1 MRKVLSFLIPYR
13 RPMGIALFLMLI
25 ELTVELWHPLI
36 AAKIINEGIM
46 QQDLSVVLRWG
57 GFMVALALIGFICG
71 IINSFYAARVSQNF
85 GFDIRKHLFEK
96 IQSFSFASFDRFST
110 ATLITRVTSDVTQM
124 QNVVFMSL
132 RIMMRAPLLV
142 IGGLIMALA
151 VNVKLGLILAV
162 VMPLL
167 LVLLIWIMSKGFVL
181 FRSVQEKLD
190 EANSVLRENLLG
202 MRLIKAFVRHR
213 HENKRFAKS
222 NEELMA
228 KTVAALR
235 LVELTI
241 PLLLLI
247 MNLSV
252 LGILWFGHLEV
263 NAGGVN
269 VGEVVAIV
277 NYAARMT
284 GAMSM
289 VSMILMVISRAKA
302 SGQRVAEVLGTDAD
316 ITDADDANA
325 SLSIRNGK
333 IAFED
338 VSFRYPG
345 TTAPVL
351 QSVTFTAHPGET
363 VAILGATGSGKTS
376 LFQLIPRLYD
386 VSGGSVRI
394 DDMDIRKM
402 KLDTLRR
409 GIGFVPQ
416 EALLFSGTVM
426 DNIKWGKEGA
436 TTEEVIAATRNAQ
449 IHDTIMRLPQQ
460 YDTVLGQ
467 KGVNLSGGQ
476 KQRLSI
482 ARALIRKPAILLLD
496 DSTSALDVNTEAR
509 LLASLQEYSCTTLII
524 TQKIST
530 ALQADTILLLE
541 DGKLLAQGDH
551 ASLSQHSEM
560 YRRIVQ
566 SQFGEEAATHA
577 NTVT

>member
-1 MRKVLSFLIPYR
+1 MRKVLSFLNPYR

-36 AAKIINEGIM
+36 AAKIINEGIT
-46 QQDLSVVLRWG
+46 QKDLSVVLSWG
-57 GFMVALALIGFICG
+57 GAMVALALLGFVCG

-85 GFDIRKHLFEK
+85 GFDIRNHLFEK
-96 IQSFSFASFDRFST
+96 IQSFSFANFDRFST

-132 RIMMRAPLLV
+132 RIIMRAPLLV
-142 IGGLIMALA
+142 VGSLIMALA

-167 LVLLIWIMSKGFVL
+167 LALLVWIMNKGFVL

-190 EANSVLRENLLG
+190 QANGVLRENLLG
-202 MRLIKAFVRHR
+202 MRLIKAFVRHH

-228 KTVAALR
+228 KNVAALR

-263 NAGGVN
+263 KAGGVN

-277 NYAARMT
+277 NYVARMT

-289 VSMILMVISRAKA
+289 VSMIMMVISRAKA
-302 SGQRVAEVLGTDAD
+302 SGQRVAEVLGTAVDV
-316 ITDADDANA
+316 TDSAAANA
-325 SLSIRNGK
+325 SLAIRSGK
-333 IAFED
+333 VAFED

-345 TTAPVL
+345 TELPVL
-351 QSVTFTAHPGET
+351 QSITFTAQPSET

-386 VSGGSVRI
+386 VNGGRVRI
-394 DDMDIRKM
+394 DDMDIRTM
-402 KLDTLRR
+402 KLDMLRR
-409 GIGFVPQ
+409 SIGFVPQ

-436 TTEEVIAATRNAQ
+436 TTEEVIAATRSAQ
-449 IHDTIMRLPQQ
+449 IHDTIMKLPQQ

-496 DSTSALDVNTEAR
+496 DSTSALDVKTEAG
-509 LLASLQEYSCTTLII
+509 LLASLQEYPCTTLII

-541 DGKLLAQGDH
+541 DGKLLAQGNH
-551 ASLSQHSEM
+551 ASLLQHSEM

-566 SQFGEEAATHA
+566 SQYGEGVAIHA
-577 NTVT
+577 NAGT

>member
-1 MRKVLSFLIPYR
+1 MRKVLSFLNPYR

-36 AAKIINEGIM
+36 AAKIINEGIT
-46 QQDLSVVLRWG
+46 QKDLSVVLSWG
-57 GFMVALALIGFICG
+57 GAMVALALLGFVCG

-85 GFDIRKHLFEK
+85 GFDIRNHLFEK
-96 IQSFSFASFDRFST
+96 IQSFSFANFDRFST

-132 RIMMRAPLLV
+132 RIIMRAPLLV
-142 IGGLIMALA
+142 VGSLIMALA

-167 LVLLIWIMSKGFVL
+167 LALLVWIMNKGFVL

-190 EANSVLRENLLG
+190 QANGVLRENLLG
-202 MRLIKAFVRHR
+202 MRLIKAFVRHH

-228 KTVAALR
+228 KNVAALR

-263 NAGGVN
+263 KAGGVN

-277 NYAARMT
+277 NYVARMT

-289 VSMILMVISRAKA
+289 VSMIMMVISRAKA
-302 SGQRVAEVLGTDAD
+302 SGQRVAEVLGTAVDV
-316 ITDADDANA
+316 TDSAAANA
-325 SLSIRNGK
+325 SLAIRSGK
-333 IAFED
+333 VAFED

-345 TTAPVL
+345 TELPVL
-351 QSVTFTAHPGET
+351 QSITFTAQPSET

-386 VSGGSVRI
+386 VNGGCVRI
-394 DDMDIRKM
+394 DDMDIRTM

-409 GIGFVPQ
+409 SIGFVPQ

-436 TTEEVIAATRNAQ
+436 TTEEVIAATRSAQ
-449 IHDTIMRLPQQ
+449 IHDTIMKLPQQ

-496 DSTSALDVNTEAR
+496 DSTSALDVKTEAR
-509 LLASLQEYSCTTLII
+509 LLASLQEYPCTTLII

-541 DGKLLAQGDH
+541 DGNLLAQGDH
-551 ASLSQHSEM
+551 ASLLQHSEM

-566 SQFGEEAATHA
+566 SQYGEGVAIHA
-577 NTVT
+577 NAGT